1 MNTKRY
7 IAAGAVSLLVHS
19 MFLAAMPTKEPL
31 TLTMGADNPRVS
43 LTFTAMPAAKNNNT
57 PTINPIAQPIEKT
70 VKKPIKSEVKRLSN
84 TDTVSQK
91 VVKKKPTI
99 TKRHKSSAKKHPQKA
114 VVEKKQIVKKTPQST
129 KKEPTTIKN
138 TLNNKKIIKNQFGKS
153 PQKNN
158 TNTGAQTLQLVSK
171 PTFATRPSPVNYP
184 KLAKRRGIEGQVL
197 VEVWIDAQG
206 QQLKQK
212 LIKSSGAQILD
223 NAAIAAIKKWR
234 FSSHIVN
241 GKAIAHRVQIPVRF
255 KLD

>member
-31 TLTMGADNPRVS
+31 TLTMGTDTPRVS
-43 LTFTAMPAAKNNNT
+43 LTFTAAPPAKSNNT
-57 PTINPIAQPIEKT
+57 PTATPVAPTVNKI
-70 VKKPIKSEVKRLSN
+70 VKKPIKSKIKRLSN
-84 TDTVSQK
+84 TDTVTQK
-91 VVKKKPTI
+91 IVKKKPPI
-99 TKRHKSSAKKHPQKA
+99 AKTNKLLPEKPQKKTA
-114 VVEKKQIVKKTPQST
+114 VVKNKKVKKTPQKIKNTPNT
-129 KKEPTTIKN
+129 KKNKQNNKKTIKN
-138 TLNNKKIIKNQFGKS
+138 QLNNKSQKKI
-153 PQKNN
+153 NN
-158 TNTGAQTLQLVSK
+158 SGTQVLKLVSK

-197 VEVWIDAQG
+197 IEVWIGAQG